1 MTADDKEE
9 GRLCHLLKCGK
20 KGLICPQFGLRIQQ
34 HRGARSR
41 PAITATAEDKS
52 EPVNCQIVVTQR
64 LHRTDIK
71 RSPHVWMQVNGATD
85 ACSVIN
91 LLPSG

>member
-1 MTADDKEE
+1 MMTADDKEE

-34 HRGARSR
+34 HRSVRSR
-41 PAITATAEDKS
+41 PAITAIAEDKS

-64 LHRTDIK
+64 LHGTDIK
-71 RSPHVWMQVNGATD
+71 CSPQVNGATD